1 MWVEVDSME
10 NELIIKEV
18 DSMEK
23 ELIINVVN
31 DFSRNTSFPHSLL
44 GNK

>member
-1 MWVEVDSME
+1 MWVEVASME
-10 NELIIKEV
+10 NELIIKEL
-18 DSMEK
+18 DSIEK

-31 DFSRNTSFPHSLL
+31 DFSRNKSFPHSLI

>member
-10 NELIIKEV
+10 NELITNEV

-31 DFSRNTSFPHSLL
+31 DSSRNKSFLIAS
-44 GNK
+44 